1 MFRVLLTLELIFL
14 QPLVS
19 ANQLDTDLLH
29 SLSEDILAKLNNI
42 HEQNTRYDLLQRRY
56 NKFDIVE
63 ISPFEESHWDG
74 IISKIH
80 NHISNVSQKRKDE
93 LQTIADIV
101 NESIVQYEQ
110 PQNSTFEEKIVE
122 IALPTGNKTMR
133 ISPYLRWYYQPFHH
147 EPFDV
152 FVPVVKI
159 NRNETHSDLDWTE
172 KTFERLNAE
181 SITNERYFIGT
192 TSGVVRF
199 FPNQTWP
206 KEYDIFDSR
215 IEPWFLEAASSKH
228 DIALVID
235 KSGSVERVVK
245 MIRTFARAIIKTL
258 PPNHRFNVFLAN
270 SNADSTSWYF
280 KEMSKCLGTGPL
292 EADST
297 VKSIFLDELNI
308 PNRID
313 AGNRSDI
320 NVAIENVSET
330 FFNTENDE
338 GNKKMVILFTDGM
351 MNVDWDKL
359 KAQTEKMNLILF
371 VLDFATPVSTGTDK
385 HWQKM
390 LCGMG
395 GHYVF
400 VKNIGGWFEVID
412 MLFDVIAA
420 RSVKKVAT
428 EQATNVF
435 NWSQPAVFRWS
446 QPSVTFYNRVE
457 KRKTIVLSHPIF
469 KKEATAKSS
478 LQGVVG
484 IDIQL
489 DHFVSSHILDAGSL
503 AYEIV
508 SLPDGKVISHPRL
521 KSSGIVPT
529 LTQVNQDGTSNVL
542 YPLPYLTDAPITKI
556 GLVKSETISGLTYQL
571 VIPANDA
578 LKLKRDFSGEQTLTI
593 RTTGLEE
600 SEFLFIRPSAE
611 GEPIDKADVVECAGE
626 KTNLDNCDEDLKPLA
641 EDIRITK
648 GTFESWEAKE
658 SGQYGNF
665 LITRNGLLWS
675 TLNLTAYTKAIAK
688 NIPEY
693 LEFSADPDKFA
704 SQTLLVS
711 KPFGKPIHLSKSVV
725 KVLTDDTNLSDID
738 VKQLV
743 QAVLGTRINDIDFST
758 AVEDSMK
765 QSNLNLDATWTTF
778 LLDHK
783 GYVLYP
789 DTNSSKF
796 FGEVH
801 SAVFEKLVDHAYYH
815 GSRIFR
821 DSICAE
827 VVPAS
832 PARSISLF
840 IVDVVSGL
848 LSIISSIVLNTLL
861 FVGNGLAFITP
872 EISIVRNCH
881 RNITAYERN
890 FDRNESLQET
900 YTCPGML
907 HSGREEECTGQ
918 YVAVP
923 VRGSNLL
930 LVLVKQDNVLCKCS
944 TDPVFRVSEP
954 FNDSQTFC
962 DLHQNAPKA
971 DVGLNS
977 DLVYDEEEYENLM
990 EKTCSELGSNEVT
1003 SPNY

>member
-1 MFRVLLTLELIFL
+1 MNF
-14 QPLVS
+14 Q
-19 ANQLDTDLLH
+19 
-29 SLSEDILAKLNNI
+29 DIQAKLSDI
-42 HEQNTRYDLLQRRY
+42 HKEKTEYELLQKRY
-56 NKFDIVE
+56 NKFDVVE
-63 ISPFEESHWDG
+63 ITPFEESHWSG

-80 NHISNVSQKRKDE
+80 NHISKVSQKRKDE
-93 LQTIADIV
+93 LQTITDTV
-101 NESIVQYEQ
+101 NESLMEYEK
-110 PQNSTFEEKIVE
+110 PNNHTYVEKIIE
-122 IALPTGNKTMR
+122 IALPTGNKR
-133 ISPYLRWYYQPFHH
+133 KNISSHLKWYYQPFQH

-172 KTFERLNAE
+172 KTFESLNAKK
-181 SITNERYFIGT
+181 ITNERYFIGT

-206 KEYDIFDSR
+206 KEFDIFDSR

-228 DIALVID
+228 DIALVLD

-280 KEMSKCLGTGPL
+280 EEMSKCLGTGPL
-292 EADST
+292 EADNT

-313 AGNRSDI
+313 AGNRSDL
-320 NVAIENVSET
+320 NVAIENVSDT
-330 FFNTENDE
+330 FFNSNNDE

-351 MNVDWDKL
+351 MNVDWEKL
-359 KAQTEKMNLILF
+359 KTQTKKMNLTLF
-371 VLDFATPVSTGTDK
+371 VLDFATPVSTGKDK
-385 HWQKM
+385 HWMNM
-390 LCGMG
+390 LCDLE

-420 RSVKKVAT
+420 RSVKKVAK
-428 EQATNVF
+428 EQETNVF
-435 NWSQPAVFRWS
+435 NWEQPAVFRWS
-446 QPSVTFYNRVE
+446 QPSITFYNRVE

-469 KKEATAKSS
+469 KKEETAKSS

-489 DHFVSSHILDAGSL
+489 DHFTSSHILEAGSL

-521 KSSGIVPT
+521 KSAELIPT
-529 LTQVNQDGTSNVL
+529 LAQVEQDGNTDVL
-542 YPLPYLTDAPITKI
+542 YPLAYLTDAPITKI
-556 GLVKSETISGLTYQL
+556 GLTRSEKISGLTFQL

-578 LKLKRDFSGEQTLTI
+578 LKLKRDFSQI
-593 RTTGLEE
+593 KKMKTTGLEE
-600 SEFLFIRPSAE
+600 SEFLFLRQSAD
-611 GEPIDKADVVECAGE
+611 GEPIDKADVIACVIEISDLDACA
-626 KTNLDNCDEDLKPLA
+626 DDLKPLA

-648 GTFESWEAKE
+648 GVFESWGATQ

-665 LITRNGLLWS
+665 LITRNGVLWS
-675 TLNLTAYTKAIAK
+675 TLNLTAYTKALGK

-693 LEFSADPDKFA
+693 LEFSADPDKFS

-738 VKQLV
+738 VQQLV
-743 QAVLGTRINDIDFST
+743 QAVLGTRIRNADFSEKVQD
-758 AVEDSMK
+758 AISESG
-765 QSNLNLDATWTTF
+765 LNLDTAWSTF

-789 DTNSSKF
+789 EANSSSF
-796 FGEVH
+796 FGEVY
-801 SAVFEKLVDHAYYH
+801 SVVFQKLVEHAYYH
-815 GSRIFR
+815 GSRIFQ
-821 DSICAE
+821 DSICGE
-827 VVPAS
+827 IVPAS
-832 PARSISLF
+832 AARSISLF
-840 IVDVVSGL
+840 IVDFVTGL
-848 LSIISSIVLNTLL
+848 LSILVTIVVNTLL
-861 FVGNGLAFITP
+861 FVGKGLAFITP

-890 FDRNESLQET
+890 FEMNETLQET
-900 YTCPGML
+900 YKCPGVYN
-907 HSGREEECTGQ
+907 GTDEECTGQ
-918 YVAVP
+918 YVVVP
-923 VRGSNLL
+923 VKSSNLL
-930 LVLVKQDNVLCKCS
+930 LVLVRPDNSLCKCS
-944 TDPVFRVSEP
+944 TDPIHRVGEP

-962 DLHQNAPKA
+962 DLHQNAPKTKI
-971 DVGLNS
+971 GLNS
-977 DLVYDEEEYENLM
+977 DLVYEEEEYENLM
-990 EKTCSELGSNEVT
+990 EKECKELRGQEVT
-1003 SPNY
+1003 SPSY